1 MDTELGGVRVTKYL
15 TVHDSGRLINPLS
28 AKGQI
33 QGAVIQGIGMALHED
48 LVYDRR
54 TGQPLTAG
62 YYGARIPTHL
72 RCAGR
77 SR

>member
-1 MDTELGGVRVTKYL
+1 M
-15 TVHDSGRLINPLS
+15 NPLS

-33 QGAVIQGIGMALHED
+33 QGAAIQGIGMALHED

-62 YYGARIPTHL
+62 YYGARIATHL
-72 RCAGR
+72 DAPDDRGHLHR
-77 SR
+77 ER